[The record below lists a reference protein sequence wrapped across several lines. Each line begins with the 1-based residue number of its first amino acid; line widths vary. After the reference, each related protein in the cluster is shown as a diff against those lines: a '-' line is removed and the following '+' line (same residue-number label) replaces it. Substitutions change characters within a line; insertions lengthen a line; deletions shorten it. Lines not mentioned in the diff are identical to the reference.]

1 MPQPPVAAEIHQ
13 PLDVELH
20 FTTKVTLNFVISVKD
35 VADEF
40 HIRVSEFLNPFVFRD
55 LRLRANRFRTRPTNS
70 VKIRQGKG
78 QMLST
83 RKINAS
89 DTCHGYSNSVSLTL
103 LVARILADHAHDTTT
118 AHDFALVAD
127 FFDARSYL
135 HDAFLVPILVPQL
148 FSFVTIC
155 DPAPR
160 RVIRGYL
167 DRNAITGQN
176 LDVVLPHATA
186 NGRKYS

>member
-1 MPQPPVAAEIHQ
+1 MQHPLARTLARTRIRVRTLPVDRQTTAMPKSAVAAEIHQ

-20 FTTKVTLNFVISVKD
+20 FTTKIALDLVVSVEDVTDQLDFR
-35 VADEF
+35 VA
-40 HIRVSEFLNPFVFRD
+40 EFLNPLVFRD
-55 LRLRANRFRTRPTNS
+55 LLLRANLKRTRPPNS
-70 VKIRQGKG
+70 VQVRQGKG

-127 FFDARSYL
+127 FFDARSYF
-135 HDAFLVPILVPQL
+135 HDAFPVPILVPQL
-148 FSFVTIC
+148 VLFVSIRN
-155 DPAPR
+155 PASR
-160 RVIRGYL
+160 RVVG
-167 DRNAITGQN
+167 
-176 LDVVLPHATA
+176 
-186 NGRKYS
+186 